1 MVRRFYLP
9 HMLLTLLLSLH
20 VGCGAYM
27 KLDGKITRV
36 RVVETGGPKTVLVV
50 EFDITNTAKV
60 GYVVKEAELTV
71 TSAGTSATGSP
82 ISVRD
87 VQTLCQHMAALS
99 GDCGQ
104 ALLTREVIPAGETV
118 SRLVAAS
125 FDLSAQELRNREQL
139 TVLVREIDRMET
151 VFHEFP
157 AK

>member
-1 MVRRFYLP
+1 MVSRCCLP
-9 HMLLTLLLSLH
+9 HILVLLLLGLLT
-20 VGCGAYM
+20 GCGAYM
-27 KLDGKITRV
+27 KLDGKVTRV

-50 EFDITNTAKV
+50 EFNITNTAKV
-60 GYVVKEAELTV
+60 GYVVKDAELTV
-71 TSAGTSATGSP
+71 TSDGSPVTGSP

-87 VQTLCQHMAALS
+87 VQTLCQHMATLS

-125 FDLSAQELRNREQL
+125 FDLNAQQLRDREQL
-139 TVLVREIDRMET
+139 KVL
-151 VFHEFP
+151 EFP